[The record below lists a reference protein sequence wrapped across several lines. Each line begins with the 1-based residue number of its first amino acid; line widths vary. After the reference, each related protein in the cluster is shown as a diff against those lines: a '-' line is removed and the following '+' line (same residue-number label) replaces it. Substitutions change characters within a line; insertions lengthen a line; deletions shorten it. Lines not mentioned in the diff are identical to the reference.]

1 MPASQET
8 IDTFVNNAHGNMA
21 GVQEM
26 LAEDP
31 DLLNTRSTLDE
42 SPLDAAAHVGNRAMA
57 EYLLSQGA
65 ELNFPAAVMLGMTE
79 RVVSDLDAD
88 PSLAQSSGAHGIPV
102 LFHAV
107 VGGDLEMVK
116 LLIERGADIDAIV
129 GPNATAL
136 NAAAW
141 RGDETMAAWL
151 LEYGANPDAKDF
163 EGKTALQRAEENGHE
178 SIAAMIRAGAES
190 LP

>member
-1 MPASQET
+1 
-8 IDTFVNNAHGNMA
+8 
-21 GVQEM
+21 
-26 LAEDP
+26 
-31 DLLNTRSTLDE
+31 
-42 SPLDAAAHVGNRAMA
+42 
-57 EYLLSQGA
+57 
-65 ELNFPAAVMLGMTE
+65 MTE

-88 PSLAQSSGAHGIPV
+88 PRLAQSSGAHGIPV

-116 LLIERGADIDAIV
+116 LLIERGADINAIV

-178 SIAAMIRAGAES
+178 SIAALIRAGTES